1 MMAAQ
6 ERVLIVDDDIDLLH
20 TMEIAL
26 RRNGHQVTSTD
37 SPFAA
42 LEILNAESLHAGRPF
57 SVMVSDLM
65 MPGMDGISLIQQ
77 AQQVD
82 PYLESIIVTAAG
94 SIETAISALK
104 GNGAHD
110 YLLKPFESL
119 AQLTLSV
126 NRAAAHR
133 QLRVE
138 HEALQARLKAE
149 AEWLQAL
156 ISNTG
161 DAILSADSK
170 GVLAVVNPAAARLL
184 GKINL
189 VGCPVSSCLPPVL
202 MKIINNWE
210 SARKQ
215 YSSTIE
221 VPWSDGSI
229 QFVSLTPVIHE
240 GTNWQGWVMV
250 IRDITHLKQLD
261 EMKTHMLIEAALKIR
276 LPLADAMNSLVH
288 LNTMVD
294 QGTRA
299 ADIIYS
305 LNKIW
310 GRVLSWTDD
319 LLNLVRIDSSPD
331 LSPAVVN
338 LSDTLYNFKRDILPA
353 QFATQHLQL
362 EIDIPDDLPKI
373 KADQELL
380 LKVLQQLAIRAAIR
394 SVPGNRI
401 HIQAQCKDKEVW
413 IEVCDQGPEVSE
425 TDLIHVFDKSISR
438 MHTGSLHTG
447 LELATVKALIKKMG
461 GQVWIGGPGPI
472 GSTVTLC
479 LCAV

>member
-1 MMAAQ
+1 MAAN
-6 ERVLIVDDDIDLLH
+6 ERVLIVDDDKDLLH

-26 RRNGHQVTSTD
+26 RRNGYQVTSTD

-42 LEILNAESLHAGRPF
+42 LETLNAESQHTERPF
-57 SVMVSDLM
+57 SVLVSDLM

-104 GNGAHD
+104 GNGAYD

-119 AQLTLSV
+119 AQLVLSV
-126 NRAAAHR
+126 NRAATHR
-133 QLRVE
+133 KLRIE
-138 HEALQARLKAE
+138 HETLQARLKAE

-184 GKINL
+184 GKKDL
-189 VGCPVSSCLPPVL
+189 VGSPVSICLPPVL
-202 MKIINNWE
+202 MKIISNWE
-210 SARKQ
+210 SSRKQ

-221 VPWSDGSI
+221 VPWLDGTT
-229 QFVSLTPVIHE
+229 QFVSLTPVIRE

-261 EMKTHMLIEAALKIR
+261 EMKAQMLMEAALKIR
-276 LPLADAMNSLVH
+276 LPLADAMNSLVR
-288 LNTMVD
+288 LNTMVE

-299 ADIIYS
+299 AEIIYS

-319 LLNLVRIDSSPD
+319 LLNLVRIDASPG
-331 LSPAVVN
+331 LSPAVVDLPN
-338 LSDTLYNFKRDILPA
+338 LLYSFEREILPA
-353 QFATQHLQL
+353 QFAIRHLQL
-362 EIDIPDDLPKI
+362 EIDIPDDLPKVR
-373 KADQELL
+373 ADQELM
-380 LKVLQQLAIRAAIR
+380 LKILQQLATRAASR
-394 SVPGNRI
+394 SVPGDRI
-401 HIQAQCKDKEVW
+401 HIQAQCKEKEVW

-425 TDLIHVFDKSISR
+425 TDLVHLFDRSITR
-438 MHTGSLHTG
+438 MQTGSLHTG
-447 LELATVKALIKKMG
+447 LELATVKALVKKMG
-461 GQVWIGGPGPI
+461 GQVWIGGQGPI
-472 GSTVTLC
+472 GSTITLC
-479 LCAV
+479 LSAA